1 MVMNPQDEQ
10 MNKPRGGL
18 LGLFDKAMKADE
30 DTGLSPLQNF
40 AAALDPLI
48 LKDLRGGEGIR
59 QQGVQRAATMS
70 KNKTVDMLRQQ
81 GRNDLADAVMN
92 RTIGPKEAFSVM
104 QSEKAAD
111 TAFQRQKD
119 LAAFSAGLKAPAA
132 PKLYSEFAKLNADLQ
147 AGNISKDQYNAS
159 VQSFLNKNKMSIRP
173 FRDINRKKT
182 KVVTVGSVKIGGD
195 NPISVQSM
203 TNTLTTD
210 IEATINQI
218 NQITEAGGDL
228 VRVSCPDKESTQ
240 ALKKIIA
247 PKKNLSFSEN
257 FFHMCFGKVPEKEIV
272 KAFDVSLILY
282 AEHSFNV
289 STFTARTITSSLSDI
304 HGAIT
309 GAIASLKGPLH
320 GGANEEVMHMMKKI
334 KKPENALKWI
344 NNALKNKEVVMGFGH
359 RVYKSGDSRVPTMR
373 EYFGKV
379 AKIKKDKTFEKIYD
393 IVEKVMIK
401 KKNIHPNVDYPTG
414 PTYHLMGF
422 DTDFF
427 TPIFVISRITGWS
440 AHIMEQHAANKLI
453 RPLAKYKGSKHR
465 TVMQLNQ
472 R

>member
-1 MVMNPQDEQ
+1 MSDDI
-10 MNKPRGGL
+10 KKGL
-18 LGLFDKAMKADE
+18 LGIVVDE
-30 DTGLSPLQNF
+30 TEVSKVMPEINSLTYRGY
-40 AAALDPLI
+40 AAQDLCEYCRFEEVAYLI
-48 LKDLRGGEGIR
+48 LNKDLPNSIQLKQFEKEEKNNREL
-59 QQGVQRAATMS
+59 S
-70 KNKTVDMLRQQ
+70 KNLYEIIKHMPKKSHPMDVART
-81 GRNDLADAVMN
+81 AV
-92 RTIGPKEAFSVM
+92 SVM
-104 QSEKAAD
+104 GLEDKETLDSSPESNMRKALRIFAKTP
-111 TAFQRQKD
+111 TA
-119 LAAFSAGLKAPAA
+119 LAAF
-132 PKLYSEFAKLNADLQ
+132 YR
-147 AGNISKDQYNAS
+147 
-159 VQSFLNKNKMSIRP
+159 IR
-173 FRDINRKKT
+173 K
-182 KVVTVGSVKIGGD
+182 G
-195 NPISVQSM
+195 Q
-203 TNTLTTD
+203 
-210 IEATINQI
+210 
-218 NQITEAGGDL
+218 
-228 VRVSCPDKESTQ
+228 
-240 ALKKIIA
+240 KIIK
-247 PKKNLSFSEN
+247 PKKNLAFAEN
-257 FFHMCFGKVPEKEIV
+257 FFYMCFGKVPQKEIV

-320 GGANEEVMHMMKKI
+320 GGANEEVMHMMRKI

-393 IVEKVMIK
+393 IIEKVMIK

-453 RPLAKYKGSKHR
+453 RPLAKYKGNKHR
-465 TVMQLNQ
+465 KVMELNY

>member
-1 MVMNPQDEQ
+1 MSDDI
-10 MNKPRGGL
+10 KKGL
-18 LGLFDKAMKADE
+18 LGIVVDE
-30 DTGLSPLQNF
+30 TEVSKVMPEINSLTYRGY
-40 AAALDPLI
+40 AAQDLCEYCRFEEVAYLI
-48 LKDLRGGEGIR
+48 LNKDLPNSIQLKKFEKEERNDREL
-59 QQGVQRAATMS
+59 S
-70 KNKTVDMLRQQ
+70 KNLYEIIKHMPKKSHPMDVART
-81 GRNDLADAVMN
+81 AV
-92 RTIGPKEAFSVM
+92 SVM
-104 QSEKAAD
+104 GLEDNETSDSSPEANMRKALRIFAKTP
-111 TAFQRQKD
+111 TA
-119 LAAFSAGLKAPAA
+119 LAAF
-132 PKLYSEFAKLNADLQ
+132 YR
-147 AGNISKDQYNAS
+147 
-159 VQSFLNKNKMSIRP
+159 IRS
-173 FRDINRKKT
+173 
-182 KVVTVGSVKIGGD
+182 G
-195 NPISVQSM
+195 
-203 TNTLTTD
+203 
-210 IEATINQI
+210 
-218 NQITEAGGDL
+218 
-228 VRVSCPDKESTQ
+228 
-240 ALKKIIA
+240 KKIIK
-247 PKKNLSFSEN
+247 PKKELNFAEN
-257 FFHMCFGKVPEKEIV
+257 FFHMCFGKVPQKEIV

-320 GGANEEVMHMMKKI
+320 GGANEEVMHMMSKI

-344 NNALKNKEVVMGFGH
+344 KNALKNKDVVMGFGH

-401 KKNIHPNVDYPTG
+401 EKNIHPNVDYPTG

-453 RPLAKYKGSKHR
+453 RPLASYKGSKHR
-465 TVMQLNQ
+465 KVVQLNH